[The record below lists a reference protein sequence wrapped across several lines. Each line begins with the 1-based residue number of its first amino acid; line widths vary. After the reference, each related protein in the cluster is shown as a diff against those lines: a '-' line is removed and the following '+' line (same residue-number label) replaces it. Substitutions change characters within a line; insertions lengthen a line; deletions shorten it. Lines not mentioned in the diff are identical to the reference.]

1 MNPDENTTVEG
12 EEVVENEEG
21 TNDTV
26 VEEVPVERVS
36 SFL

>member
-26 VEEVPVERVS
+26 VEEVPVERVP